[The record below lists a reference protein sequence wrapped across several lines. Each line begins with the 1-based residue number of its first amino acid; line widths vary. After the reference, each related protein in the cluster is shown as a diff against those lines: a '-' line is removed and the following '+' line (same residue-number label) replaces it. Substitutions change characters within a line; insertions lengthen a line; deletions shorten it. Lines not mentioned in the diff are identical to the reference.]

1 MFTKHVLDTVFNHAH
16 EEAHTNIFTNMYIN
30 MFMNM
35 PMNMCTEK
43 YMYIHVKE
51 HLVHRQGHVHIY
63 VHIHKH
69 EHAKTCVSILKNKHV
84 HCTSYSTVGAGP
96 NGCYV
101 SYEFNR

>member
-1 MFTKHVLDTVFNHAH
+1 MHPNAYEHVHRKVHVQL
-16 EEAHTNIFTNMYIN
+16 
-30 MFMNM
+30 
-35 PMNMCTEK
+35 
-43 YMYIHVKE
+43 YIHVKE

-101 SYEFNR
+101 SYELNR